1 MQSGG
6 AHRRPGEAAPP
17 QSTTVRIKVRI
28 LATILWSLTTT
39 IIVLGAFRQ
48 ISVYRLGQDGPWG
61 GLRLINLD
69 AEMTIASWYS
79 STLMTLAALLLV
91 LSGAVARTP
100 SDGNRWHWW
109 ALALIFIYMSLD
121 ETVQIHELAS
131 MFLPGRDN
139 FPAIFHFTW
148 VVLAAPLMLVVGLAF
163 VPFLLRLPRRIA
175 GLIVLSGLIYVSG
188 AFVMELVAGYIVA
201 EHGPK
206 TAGYYASVVAEEG
219 LELAGLTMFVYTL
232 GALQALRPQPMRV
245 TVTS

>member
-1 MQSGG
+1 MQSG
-6 AHRRPGEAAPP
+6 ATPRRPGDLAPP
-17 QSTTVRIKVRI
+17 QSTTVRINVRI
-28 LATILWSLTTT
+28 LATVLWSLTTT
-39 IIVLGAFRQ
+39 IILLGAFRQ
-48 ISVYRLGQDGPWG
+48 VSFYRLGPDGPWG
-61 GLRLINLD
+61 SLRLINLD

-91 LSGAVARTP
+91 LSGVVARTP

-121 ETVQIHELAS
+121 ETAQIHELAGI
-131 MFLPGRDN
+131 FLPGREN

-175 GLIVLSGLIYVSG
+175 RLIVVSGSIYVGG
-188 AFVMELVAGYIVA
+188 AFVMELVAGYIVVA
-201 EHGPK
+201 HGPK

-232 GALQALRPQPMRV
+232 LALQALRPQPLRV
-245 TVTS
+245 TVAS